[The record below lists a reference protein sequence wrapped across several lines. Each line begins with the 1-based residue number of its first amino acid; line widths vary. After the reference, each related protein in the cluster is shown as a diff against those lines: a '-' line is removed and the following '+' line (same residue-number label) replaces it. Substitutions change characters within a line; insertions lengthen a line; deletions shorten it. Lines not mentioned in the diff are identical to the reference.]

1 MSYRGT
7 GHEFASTEERQRAE
21 RIRTHRMASLE
32 ASHKLQRI
40 YDAAATDSAA
50 PTPSARN
57 VAAEGKNG
65 WMTLP
70 DGLKLSQPRPG
81 HVQRQGHGSE
91 TKQQKGRRA
100 AAFVAWLLAT
110 YGAEPLNEG
119 TGVLDVAG
127 GKGAISYE
135 LQCRHGV
142 RCTLVDPG
150 VRTRLL
156 TPRLAIAQTE
166 PRLLF

>member
-1 MSYRGT
+1 
-7 GHEFASTEERQRAE
+7 
-21 RIRTHRMASLE
+21 
-32 ASHKLQRI
+32 
-40 YDAAATDSAA
+40 
-50 PTPSARN
+50 
-57 VAAEGKNG
+57 
-65 WMTLP
+65 MTLP
-70 DGLKLSQPRPG
+70 DGLNLTQPEPG
-81 HVQRQGHGSE
+81 HEHRQGHGCE

-150 VRTRLL
+150 IRTRLL

-166 PRLLF
+166 ARTVF